1 MFYVK
6 ATAIANSNI
15 ALVKYWGKRD
25 TNLILP
31 HNSSV
36 SMTLDSLNTKT
47 TVEFDSSFRKNEVA
61 INDSKV
67 EGQELRRVSNHLNL
81 LQYSLPEKMFAKVA
95 SVSNFPKA
103 AGLASSASGFAA
115 LTYAGTKAL
124 NQNLSKKE
132 LSIFARQGSGSASR
146 SVYGGFVEWNKGSR
160 SDGLDSHAMLIKDVD
175 HWPEISMIVTVIS
188 TEKKKISS
196 RAGMSQTV
204 STSPFYHAWLETIE
218 TDVENMK
225 KAIIEKN
232 FTNLGT
238 IAEKNALKMHATMHT
253 TSPPNIYWKSGSLE
267 LMNKV
272 FELREEG
279 LECYFTMD
287 AGPQVKILC
296 LNSNIQHI
304 QKEIGSIG
312 NIKDQIICHPGE
324 GARLVK
330 DHLF

>member
-1 MFYVK
+1 MFDMK

-25 TNLILP
+25 SNLILP

-36 SMTLDSLNTKT
+36 SMTLNSLNTRT
-47 TVEFDSSFRKNEVA
+47 TVDFSSSYRRNEVI
-61 INDSKV
+61 INGKNVNGPEFQRV
-67 EGQELRRVSNHLNL
+67 ENHLKL
-81 LQYSLPEKMFAKVA
+81 LQLNSPDKMFAKVV
-95 SVSNFPKA
+95 SESNFPKA

-115 LTYAGTKAL
+115 LTHAGIHAL
-124 NQNLSKKE
+124 NQTLSPKD
-132 LSIFARQGSGSASR
+132 LSILARQGSGSASR
-146 SVYGGFVEWNKGSR
+146 SIFGGFVEWRKGSR
-160 SDGLDSHAMLIKDVD
+160 SDGLDSHAILIRDVD

-204 STSPFYHAWLETIE
+204 STSPYYRAWLETIE
-218 TDVENMK
+218 NDVENMK
-225 KAIIEKN
+225 KAIIEKK
-232 FTNLGT
+232 FTQLGM

-267 LMNKV
+267 LMQKV

-296 LNSNIQHI
+296 LDSNLSNIQ
-304 QKEIGSIG
+304 KELGQIGS
-312 NIKDQIICHPGE
+312 IKDQIVCHPGE
-324 GARLVK
+324 GAHLVE

>member
-1 MFYVK
+1 MK

-31 HNSSV
+31 YNSSI

-47 TVEFDSSFRKNEVA
+47 TVEFNDSFRKNEVT
-61 INDSKV
+61 INEIKV
-67 EGQELRRVSNHLNL
+67 KGQELKRVTNHLNL
-81 LQYSLPEKMFAKVA
+81 LQYLLPKKMFANVA
-95 SVSNFPKA
+95 SESNFPKA

-115 LTYAGTKAL
+115 LTCAGTKAL
-124 NQNLSKKE
+124 NQTLSKKE
-132 LSIFARQGSGSASR
+132 LSILARQGSGSASR
-146 SVYGGFVEWNKGSR
+146 SVYGGFVEWKKGSR

-204 STSPFYHAWLETIE
+204 STSPFYRAWLETIE

-232 FTNLGT
+232 FTDLGM

-267 LMNKV
+267 LMNRV

-296 LNSNIQHI
+296 LNSNLQRI
-304 QKEIGSIG
+304 QKEIGTIRT
-312 NIKDQIICHPGE
+312 IKDQIICHPGI

>member
-1 MFYVK
+1 MFDMK
-6 ATAIANSNI
+6 ASAVANSNI

-25 TNLILP
+25 SKLILP
-31 HNSSV
+31 YNSSV

-47 TVEFDSSFRKNEVA
+47 TVEFRESFREYEVVINKNKVKGEEHDRVA
-61 INDSKV
+61 
-67 EGQELRRVSNHLNL
+67 NHLNL
-81 LQYSLPEKMFAKVA
+81 LQSSLPTKMFAKVE
-95 SVSNFPKA
+95 SESNFPKA

-124 NQNLSKKE
+124 KQTLSKTD
-132 LSIFARQGSGSASR
+132 LSILARQGSGSASR
-146 SVYGGFVEWNKGSR
+146 SVYGGFVEWKKGSR
-160 SDGLDSHAMLIKDVD
+160 ADGLDSHAVLIKDAD

-204 STSPFYHAWLETIE
+204 STSPYYRAWLETIE
-218 TDVENMK
+218 TDVENLK
-225 KAIIEKN
+225 NAIIEKN
-232 FTNLGT
+232 FTRLGMV
-238 IAEKNALKMHATMHT
+238 AEKNALKMHATMHT
-253 TSPPNIYWKSGSLE
+253 TSPSNIYWKSGTLE

-272 FELREEG
+272 FELREEN

-296 LNSNIQHI
+296 LKSNLNDI
-304 QKEIGSIG
+304 QKELSTLDCVK
-312 NIKDQIICHPGE
+312 NQIICHPGT
-324 GARLVK
+324 GAHLVK